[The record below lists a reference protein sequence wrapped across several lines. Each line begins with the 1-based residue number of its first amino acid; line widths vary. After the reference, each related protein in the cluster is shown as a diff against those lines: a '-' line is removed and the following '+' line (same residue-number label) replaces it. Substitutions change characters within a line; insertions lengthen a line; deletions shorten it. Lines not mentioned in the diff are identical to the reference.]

1 VTIQDIVL
9 KDHLLSVGDIITLTG
24 VEPAF
29 LNGPQVVTEVPN
41 TTQFKFASPYL
52 AGRYIPKIFING
64 SRYVYMYTNDTGEY
78 GNAQAKDIIRYDQY
92 TQTPNLTATLLVD
105 FEKHDTPPQE
115 NQLIGIVQVAK
126 SNSPLEM
133 QFKGPVKEL
142 WFTGTTHDTTDVFQY
157 SSIADQTALALTHGE
172 EIVSRDSGS
181 YIFYNTIQPFE
192 NHTTMPTRNFSMYS
206 FEMDPENP
214 IPNGTVNFSRINEQ
228 TFSNTS
234 ATVWARSYNIL
245 KIQGGVGGLLFNS

>member
-1 VTIQDIVL
+1 
-9 KDHLLSVGDIITLTG
+9 
-24 VEPAF
+24 
-29 LNGPQVVTEVPN
+29 
-41 TTQFKFASPYL
+41 
-52 AGRYIPKIFING
+52 
-64 SRYVYMYTNDTGEY
+64 MYTNDTGEY